1 MFNIFKKSIQ
11 TLKKKKKYTF
21 CTAFLQLAKFKISSV
36 FRDRQYT
43 AADFRLRLQPIYS
56 ALSQRKGKET
66 EKSAAF
72 SFLHSEGG

>member
-1 MFNIFKKSIQ
+1 M
-11 TLKKKKKYTF
+11 
-21 CTAFLQLAKFKISSV
+21 
-36 FRDRQYT
+36 